1 MNAPLCAL
9 APQRREKTH
18 MTCLLSRLRVMAT
31 QPVGTFLVPDVS
43 GEGAAAMVEAARAS
57 AAAMTSF
64 ELVART
70 TAEIVGVWT
79 VTWLITSI
87 VRSLCNRAGRVSIK
101 AHVSAVSYMS
111 PGWPLERLSGVGT
124 CYTCLNTTTSGS
136 YKHHSQLQC

>member
-1 MNAPLCAL
+1 
-9 APQRREKTH
+9 
-18 MTCLLSRLRVMAT
+18 MAT

-57 AAAMTSF
+57 AAAMSSF

-87 VRSLCNRAGRVSIK
+87 VRSLCNRAGRVSTR
-101 AHVSAVSYMS
+101 AHMSAMTCVS
-111 PGWPLERLSGVGT
+111 PGWPLESLSGVGT
-124 CYTCLNTTTSGS
+124 CYMCPNIRKSGF
-136 YKHHSQLQC
+136 